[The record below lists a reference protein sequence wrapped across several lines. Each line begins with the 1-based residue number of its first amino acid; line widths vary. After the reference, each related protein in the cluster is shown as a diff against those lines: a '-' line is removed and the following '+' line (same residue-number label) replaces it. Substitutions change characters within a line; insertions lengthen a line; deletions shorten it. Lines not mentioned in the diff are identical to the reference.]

1 MLPPTLL
8 ACAAGHIHWLSLV
21 IFFLGIISL
30 HGLPTD
36 PPLIFSYDDTTPF
49 PDAIKCFTCDSRKTN
64 QECNDKAYDGFCP
77 QGTKYCYTEHHLNSL
92 SGDSVLVHKLCATN
106 GECTP
111 NSVGC
116 SDFTPQQFDTKK
128 CISCCEGS
136 KCNEAVPTNS
146 STAIFTTITPYSHG
160 TLLQSSRLFTSLC
173 LVLSTML
180 VRGWLW
186 CM

>member
-1 MLPPTLL
+1 MLPVMIL
-8 ACAAGHIHWLSLV
+8 AAGNLHWFSLI

-64 QECNDKAYDGFCP
+64 KECNDRAYDAFCP
-77 QGTKYCYTEHHLNSL
+77 QGTKYCYTSHHLNSL
-92 SGDSVLVHKLCATN
+92 SGESVMITKLCATN

-111 NSVGC
+111 NAVGC
-116 SDFTPQQFDTKK
+116 FDLSSQQFDTKK

-146 STAIFTTITPYSHG
+146 STAVFTTITPYSHG
-160 TLLQSSRLFTSLC
+160 TLLQSSRLFTLLC
-173 LVLSTML
+173 LVLSTVL

-186 CM
+186 NI